1 MDQLIFSILN
11 GTIYGLLLF
20 MVSAGL
26 TLIFGMMGVLN
37 FAHAS
42 FYMLGAYFA
51 YSLAKLVGFWPAI
64 VISPVLV
71 GAIGIV
77 VERYF
82 LRRVHAFGHA
92 HELLLTFG
100 LFFIFAELVKL
111 FYGNFPVD
119 YRVPESLRF
128 GAFAIGGLDYPF
140 YRIFMGIVSIL
151 MFAAIYLLLTRT
163 RVGIVVRSAIHRPQM
178 AEALG
183 HNVPLVFMSV
193 FGVGAF
199 LAGLAGAVAGAFYT
213 TNPNMA
219 LELGVIVFV
228 VVVVGGLGSLEGA
241 MLASLL
247 IGITTSIAVSA
258 NASIADALDV
268 VGLGEW
274 ARDFGGLLDTDLSS
288 LAATL
293 PYFLMLLVL
302 LIRPSG
308 LMGEK
313 N

>member
-1 MDQLIFSILN
+1 MDHLIVSLLN
-11 GTIYGLLLF
+11 GVIYGLLLF

-26 TLIFGMMGVLN
+26 TLIFGMMGILN

-51 YSLAKLVGFWPAI
+51 YALQDSVGFWWAL
-64 VISPVLV
+64 VISPILV
-71 GAIGIV
+71 GGVGVV

-82 LRRVHAFGHA
+82 LRRVHHHGHA

-100 LFFIFAELVKL
+100 LSFIIAELIKL
-111 FYGNFPVD
+111 FFGNFPVNYQIPGSID
-119 YRVPESLRF
+119 FALFRLGGMNYPAYRALIGSV
-128 GAFAIGGLDYPF
+128 AIA
-140 YRIFMGIVSIL
+140 
-151 MFAAIYLLLTRT
+151 MFVLIYLLLTHT
-163 RVGIVVRSAIHRPQM
+163 RVGIVVRSAIYKPRM

-183 HNVPLVFMSV
+183 HNVPLVFMGV
-193 FGVGAF
+193 FGVGAA

-219 LELGVIVFV
+219 LELGVMVFV
-228 VVVVGGLGSLEGA
+228 VVVVGGLGSMEGA

-247 IGITTSIAVSA
+247 IGVITSFAVSIDYSA
-258 NASIADALDV
+258 ADLLSWFGAR
-268 VGLGEW
+268 EW
-274 ARDFGGLLDTDLSS
+274 AEGIGGVLTLKLSS
-288 LAATL
+288 LAATI
-293 PYFLMLLVL
+293 PFALMLLVL

-313 N
+313 S